1 MSIDLISKDKQCY
14 GAFNNGEIVE
24 NKPIGFPHDKGGLQ
38 GYSNLFY
45 WAFGK
50 AIKEST
56 IGLHPHKGFE
66 IVTYVIKG
74 NIKHYDTKTLKW
86 TTLDEGGFQVIQAGT
101 GIEHAEQL
109 LKDAEIFQIWLDP
122 NLNES
127 LRKTPKYR
135 DYSNAVFPIEQTKS
149 ATTKTIVGKN
159 SPVQILSEG
168 LEIKDIELHKS
179 ESWDLNS
186 TYIYSIYVITGK
198 LFINNQE
205 TNSND
210 FIRIKDQEKLELQCT
225 NNARIFVIRS
235 PKNTSYKTYLNT

>member
-24 NKPIGFPHDKGGLQ
+24 NKPIGFPQDKGGFR

-45 WAFGK
+45 WAFAK
-50 AIKEST
+50 ANEKST

-127 LRKTPKYR
+127 LRKAPSYS
-135 DYSNAVFPIEQTKS
+135 DYSNALFPREQTNS
-149 ATTKTIVGKN
+149 ATTKTIVGKD
-159 SPVQILSEG
+159 SPVQIQSEG

-179 ESWDLNS
+179 ETWNINS
-186 TYIYSIYVITGK
+186 TDIYSIYVIKGE
-198 LFINNQE
+198 LLINNQE
-205 TNSND
+205 ANRNG
-210 FIRIKDQEKLELQCT
+210 FIRIMNQEKLEFQCT